1 MSETG
6 KVFRGRL
13 LVVAFE
19 GWNDAGDAASSAVRT
34 LQEQLEVVP
43 LISVDSETYYDFQF
57 NRPSIGFDD
66 DGNRTLV
73 WPTST
78 MYSPLVPGQSLP
90 EPVDEPML
98 NVTGTNTANIY
109 LLQGVEP
116 SRNWQTF
123 VTEIMDVALAADI
136 SGMVFLGAML
146 ADVPH
151 TRPVPTFVSSDNAQ
165 VRSQLEVERSTYE
178 GPVGILS
185 VLAIA
190 AESAGIP
197 TVSVW
202 ASVPHYVQHGP
213 CPKATLALI
222 DKLEEIIDVVIP
234 RGTLVEDTAEW
245 QKNID
250 KLAQDDDDMTAYIT
264 QLEQARDVVDSPEA
278 TGESIAQEFER
289 FLRSEDKPDSS
300 GPAAFG
306 GGPIGPVGPSGP
318 AGPPKA

>member
-1 MSETG
+1 MSETN

-34 LQEQLEVVP
+34 LQEQLEVIP

-57 NRPSIGFDD
+57 NRPTIGFDD
-66 DGNRTLV
+66 DGLRTLS

-78 MYSPLVPGQSLP
+78 LYSPLVPGHTLP

-151 TRPVPTFVSSDNAQ
+151 SRPVPTFVSSENAQ
-165 VRSQLEVERSTYE
+165 VRTQLEVERSTYE

-185 VLAIA
+185 VLADA

-197 TVSVW
+197 TVTIW
-202 ASVPHYVQHGP
+202 ASVPHYVHHGP

-222 DKLEEIIDVVIP
+222 DKLEEIVDVVIP

-250 KLAQDDDDMTAYIT
+250 QLAQDDEEMSAYIA

-289 FLRSEDKPDSS
+289 FLRSEDRPDNSGTAGGPNPS
-300 GPAAFG
+300 GPL
-306 GGPIGPVGPSGP
+306 GPVGPV
-318 AGPPKA
+318 GPPKA

>member
-1 MSETG
+1 MTETG
-6 KVFRGRL
+6 KVFSGRL

-34 LQEQLEVVP
+34 LQEQLEVIP
-43 LISVDSETYYDFQF
+43 LIAVDSETYYDFQF
-57 NRPSIGFDD
+57 NRPTIGFDD
-66 DGNRTLV
+66 DGNRALT

-78 MYSPLVPGQSLP
+78 LYAPLMPGQSLP
-90 EPVDEPML
+90 EPVEEPLL

-123 VTEIMDVALAADI
+123 VTEMMDVALAADI

-151 TRPVPTFVSSDNAQ
+151 TRPVPTFVSSENAQ

-185 VLAIA
+185 VLADA

-197 TVSVW
+197 TLSIW
-202 ASVPHYVQHGP
+202 ASVPHYVHHGP

-222 DKLEEIIDVVIP
+222 DKLEEIVDVVIP

-250 KLAQDDDDMTAYIT
+250 KLAQDDEEMTAYIT

-300 GPAAFG
+300 GTAGFG
-306 GGPIGPVGPSGP
+306 GPTGP
-318 AGPPKA
+318 ALPPKA

>member
-1 MSETG
+1 MSETD

-34 LQEQLEVVP
+34 LQEQLEVIE

-57 NRPSIGFDD
+57 NRPTIGFDD
-66 DGNRTLV
+66 DGNRTLS

-151 TRPVPTFVSSDNAQ
+151 SRPVPTFVSSDNAQ

-202 ASVPHYVQHGP
+202 ASVPHYVHHGP

-250 KLAQDDDDMTAYIT
+250 KLAQDDEDMTAYIT

-289 FLRSEDKPDSS
+289 FLRSEDKPDSN
-300 GPAAFG
+300 GPAGFG
-306 GGPIGPVGPSGP
+306 GPTGP
-318 AGPPKA
+318 AGPTGPPKA